1 MIKRK
6 HSACASSCSPA
17 VIDRKKT
24 ELFKFMVKAWNFA
37 TTLMTPRLIFP
48 DIGPIQI
55 NFWWRE
61 PRMLEI
67 RQ

>member
-17 VIDRKKT
+17 VINQKKHWIVQVNDKSMKICHNT
-24 ELFKFMVKAWNFA
+24 
-37 TTLMTPRLIFP
+37 

-61 PRMLEI
+61 PRMSEN
-67 RQ
+67 RW

>member
-24 ELFKFMVKAWNFA
+24 ELFKFMIKA
-37 TTLMTPRLIFP
+37 
-48 DIGPIQI
+48 
-55 NFWWRE
+55 
-61 PRMLEI
+61 
-67 RQ
+67 